1 MIVFP
6 QNIFRFWLLSKQTI
20 EINHIYHRFNILYSK
35 TTFQFE
41 KIDKIKFIQTHSK
54 MTECKSNVEGLKTS
68 LPHRIGFIGGGKMG
82 LALGKGFMAAGL
94 VAPDQVSN
102 YTT

>member
-1 MIVFP
+1 
-6 QNIFRFWLLSKQTI
+6 
-20 EINHIYHRFNILYSK
+20 
-35 TTFQFE
+35 
-41 KIDKIKFIQTHSK
+41 